1 MRPKDNWPR
10 SLLGLDPVPTLT
22 VFLERGFEFEDS
34 KTAVYVCWLR
44 SEGEESLSDHAFD
57 TTADIS

>member
-1 MRPKDNWPR
+1 
-10 SLLGLDPVPTLT
+10 LLGLDPVPTLT
-22 VFLERGFEFEDS
+22 VFLEREFEFEDS